1 MTWILTGLF
10 TFATVLAVY
19 LLYAAGLYLMRTRS
33 EREPDIDWTQ
43 LEGDLSEYV
52 RRRNGEA
59 M

>member
-1 MTWILTGLF
+1 MSTALAICGVLIFIAVILFIASELGKP
-10 TFATVLAVY
+10 
-19 LLYAAGLYLMRTRS
+19 
-33 EREPDIDWTQ
+33 EREPDIDWVQ